1 MWTAIACAL
10 GFGALLW
17 AVIAQSKNYGRA
29 AAQAEALKA
38 EAKRAAREQ
47 ERANKIIDSVDH
59 MSVDDMRKRLRD
71 LSGDK

>member
-1 MWTAIACAL
+1 MWTAIACIA
-10 GFGALLW
+10 GFGGLLW
-17 AVIAQSKNYGRA
+17 AVIALSKNYGRA
-29 AAQAEALKA
+29 AAQTEALKA

>member
-29 AAQAEALKA
+29 AAQTEALKA
-38 EAKRAAREQ
+38 EAARNAKEQ
-47 ERANKIIDSVDH
+47 ERANKIIDRVDR
-59 MSVDDMRKRLRD
+59 MSADDVRKRLRD

>member
-1 MWTAIACAL
+1 MWTAIACVL